1 MIAVGACCSYASS
14 RTHAATGMPMP
25 LVDRLTRLVAACL
38 LMILVSACAGTN
50 AEPGTAAYTPTVY
63 RLAAGDKLSITV
75 FGEESLSREYAI
87 TPQGDL
93 AFPLLGDVPVADKT
107 VGELQNTLRDKL
119 AEGYVNDPRVTVEV
133 LNYRPFYILG
143 EVNKAGEFP
152 YSDGLTVVQAV
163 ARAGGFTYRADRSK
177 IFVTRL
183 GQNREEVYELG
194 EGKTV
199 FVSPGDTIRVGE
211 RYF

>member
-1 MIAVGACCSYASS
+1 MPIIHFYRRAL
-14 RTHAATGMPMP
+14 AAA
-25 LVDRLTRLVAACL
+25 LLLILT
-38 LMILVSACAGTN
+38 SACAGTS
-50 AEPGTAAYTPTVY
+50 APPGTAAYQPTVY

-75 FGEESLSREYAI
+75 FGEESLSREFSV

-93 AFPLLGDVPVADKT
+93 AFPLLGDLAVSNMT
-107 VGELQNTLRDKL
+107 VSELQEMLRVRL

-143 EVNKAGEFP
+143 EVTKAGEYPF
-152 YSDGLTVVQAV
+152 SDGLTAIQAV
-163 ARAGGFTYRADRSK
+163 ARAGGYTYRADQGT
-177 IFVTRL
+177 IYITRA
-183 GQNREEVYELG
+183 GQMSEERYDLRAG
-194 EGKTV
+194 RPV